1 MDHGQ
6 DSTTAFLQLDN
17 ACLWDGRPDSAL
29 DAGTDVAYGFSPT
42 SRAMR
47 FDPPMYQQSIAW
59 NDGYLNLPNVTKSVA
74 WQQIAKP
81 LPHLAIPPSVYAR
94 QKHGQI
100 TPPDERSPESGESSP
115 SEKPETFD
123 GEEED
128 EVMETEENIQA
139 SCQQGAGRRRKSTQ
153 KQEGDDSTSPRRR
166 KRTKLSNP
174 EENPE
179 EFVKRE
185 KFLERNRVAASK
197 CRQKK
202 KEWTSNLEQQAREL
216 TAQRA
221 HLQAYVASLR
231 DEVLYL
237 KDQMLRHSDCNCVK
251 MREYLSHS
259 VSNMS
264 PPMSSIRQLA
274 DVMDL
279 DHKSSACSPSDVSV
293 AESMPLSRRDS
304 TVTLTSRKGKMPAVS
319 PTVSVASLG
328 MSSMMSPRQMLYGQ

>member
-1 MDHGQ
+1 MDHSQ
-6 DSTTAFLQLDN
+6 EPTTAFLQLDN

-29 DAGTDVAYGFSPT
+29 DAGTEIGYVFSPT
-42 SRAMR
+42 SRALR

-59 NDGYLNLPNVTKSVA
+59 NDGYLNSANVTKSVA
-74 WQQIAKP
+74 WQQVAKP

-123 GEEED
+123 SEEENN
-128 EVMETEENIQA
+128 VMEAEENTQA
-139 SCQQGAGRRRKSTQ
+139 GRQQAAGRRRKSTQ
-153 KQEGDDSTSPRRR
+153 KEEGDDTISPRRR
-166 KRTKLSNP
+166 KRNRTSNP

-185 KFLERNRVAASK
+185 RFLERNRVAASK

-221 HLQAYVASLR
+221 HLQAYVTSLR

-251 MREYLSHS
+251 MREYLSQS

-279 DHKSSACSPSDVSV
+279 DHKPSARSPSDFSV
-293 AESMPLSRRDS
+293 AESTPLSRRDS
-304 TVTLTSRKGKMPAVS
+304 IATQGSRRAKMPAVS

-328 MSSMMSPRQMLYGQ
+328 MSSMMSPRQMLYS